1 MKANLDKNL
10 APAWVSGKS
19 YSTGEFCLYNK
30 RLYICTT
37 DNSDAE
43 FDNSKWERRNL
54 VDLVSGINSNLSE
67 RILLVDKWY
76 PSYASTI
83 TVDIPSKID
92 NGILL
97 VFCDQ
102 YVVYGE
108 IVNVNKYSVSEGNI
122 ELINSHSYQTGSVCP
137 QIAIF
142 KLTNMPSNSTL
153 TISGLNN
160 SRGERALGLQ
170 III

>member
-54 VDLVSGINSNLSE
+54 VDLVSGINSNLMSIFE
-67 RILLVDKWY
+67 TDFIQNTTSNVQSIDVGFIPKKVIIFIKY
-76 PSYASTI
+76 GNAYAGAEMRNYETNEVCHISGSNAPATTI
-83 TVDIPSKID
+83 NTTNWNTIKVLQD
-92 NGILL
+92 LTAT
-97 VFCDQ
+97 Q
-102 YVVYGE
+102 
-108 IVNVNKYSVSEGNI
+108 NVS
-122 ELINSHSYQTGSVCP
+122 
-137 QIAIF
+137 F
-142 KLTNMPSNSTL
+142 KLGSTNYQYKIL
-153 TISGLNN
+153 
-160 SRGERALGLQ
+160 AFK
-170 III
+170 

>member
-54 VDLVSGINSNLSE
+54 VDLVSGINSNLDYELDNENTFMLNNGVEKSVPNNTKYMFHYGGGLSNFTFTIGE
-67 RILLVDKWY
+67 VVTEATTIDTIGNYHNIGVVKSVDGKLK
-76 PSYASTI
+76 SYGDCF
-83 TVDIPSKID
+83 VSKI
-92 NGILL
+92 
-97 VFCDQ
+97 
-102 YVVYGE
+102 
-108 IVNVNKYSVSEGNI
+108 K
-122 ELINSHSYQTGSVCP
+122 
-137 QIAIF
+137 
-142 KLTNMPSNSTL
+142 
-153 TISGLNN
+153 
-160 SRGERALGLQ
+160 
-170 III
+170 

>member
-54 VDLVSGINSNLSE
+54 VDLVSGINSNLGNDSYYVKGQSQADGVGE
-67 RILLVDKWY
+67 YTFTAPIDGSLYIVGWY
-76 PSYASTI
+76 STLGFY
-83 TVDIPSKID
+83 VKV
-92 NGILL
+92 NGTL
-97 VFCDQ
+97 
-102 YVVYGE
+102 
-108 IVNVNKYSVSEGNI
+108 S
-122 ELINSHSYQTGSVCP
+122 
-137 QIAIF
+137 F
-142 KLTNMPSNSTL
+142 KLTGASGSQTVNGRTVSDIKKGDTVAVYCQGTYMGVLSP
-153 TISGLNN
+153 TIENTFDTNLS
-160 SRGERALGLQ
+160 
-170 III
+170 

>member
-54 VDLVSGINSNLSE
+54 VDLVSGGNSNLSNGYTLVDYKTAHGTSQQTE
-67 RILLVDKWY
+67 TISFSTNYNSLLLVIMGVSTNFSLAVNLASGTHDSLYEVDNESWY
-76 PSYASTI
+76 SAVMNVRIYKLNTVKSGDSITI
-83 TVDIPSKID
+83 K
-92 NGILL
+92 
-97 VFCDQ
+97 
-102 YVVYGE
+102 
-108 IVNVNKYSVSEGNI
+108 
-122 ELINSHSYQTGSVCP
+122 
-137 QIAIF
+137 
-142 KLTNMPSNSTL
+142 SNHFNAFVL
-153 TISGLNN
+153 K
-160 SRGERALGLQ
+160 
-170 III
+170 